1 MNKMKTL
8 GISFIAAGI
17 ILMLIT
23 GINIV
28 SKEKVFD
35 FGKVEIYQEEV
46 DLVSWSPFAGLVLLI
61 AGVAVLVLYGGN
73 LKTPAK
79 F

>member
-1 MNKMKTL
+1 MKTL
-8 GISFIAAGI
+8 GMSMIVAGV

-23 GINIV
+23 GINII
-28 SKEKVFD
+28 SREKVID
-35 FGKVEIYQEEV
+35 IGTLEIYKEEV
-46 DLVSWSPFAGLVLLI
+46 DPISWSPYAGLILLI